1 LKEIAMWK
9 AALAGTIVLTLAGS
23 TLIYAQDHSPDRVH
37 RGHFYM
43 SAEDRAALVDAR
55 VAALKAGLRLTP
67 DQDPKWAPFEQALRN
82 FSKVRGERR
91 EARRNEAPASDPVE
105 RLQRRADATTKV
117 GAALKQL
124 SDATTPLYQS
134 LNESQK
140 RRFLILARFLHH
152 KHGRH
157 WSSHQYDGR
166 DEQPR

>member
-1 LKEIAMWK
+1 MWK
-9 AALAGTIVLTLAGS
+9 AVLASTIVLTLAGS
-23 TLIYAQDHSPDRVH
+23 TLIYAQDVSPDRLH
-37 RGHFYM
+37 RRHFYM

-67 DQDPKWAPFEQALRN
+67 DEDSKWAPFEQALRN
-82 FSKVRGERR
+82 FAKVRGERR

-105 RLQRRADATTKV
+105 RLQRRADAITKV

-152 KHGRH
+152 KHDKRWSGRQSDRH
-157 WSSHQYDGR
+157 DDDR
-166 DEQPR
+166 D

>member
-1 LKEIAMWK
+1 MWK
-9 AALAGTIVLTLAGS
+9 AALAGTIVLTLTGS
-23 TLIYAQDHSPDRVH
+23 TLIYAQDYSPDRPH
-37 RGHFYM
+37 GEHFYM

-67 DQDPKWAPFEQALRN
+67 DQDAKWAPFEQALRN
-82 FSKVRGERR
+82 FAKVRGERR

-105 RLQRRADATTKV
+105 RLQRRADALTKV

-152 KHGRH
+152 RH
-157 WSSHQYDGR
+157 DQRWSGHQNDRHDDDR
-166 DEQPR
+166 D

>member
-1 LKEIAMWK
+1 MWK
-9 AALAGTIVLTLAGS
+9 AALAGTVVLTLAGS
-23 TLIYAQDHSPDRVH
+23 TLMYAQEHSPDRLH

-43 SAEDRAALVDAR
+43 SGEDRAALVDAR

-67 DQDPKWAPFEQALRN
+67 DQDSKWAPFEQALRN
-82 FSKVRGERR
+82 FAKVRDERR
-91 EARRNEAPASDPVE
+91 EARRNDAPATDPVE
-105 RLQRRADATTKV
+105 RLQQRADAITKV

-152 KHGRH
+152 RHDKQWSGR
-157 WSSHQYDGR
+157 QYDR
-166 DEQPR
+166 HDDELH